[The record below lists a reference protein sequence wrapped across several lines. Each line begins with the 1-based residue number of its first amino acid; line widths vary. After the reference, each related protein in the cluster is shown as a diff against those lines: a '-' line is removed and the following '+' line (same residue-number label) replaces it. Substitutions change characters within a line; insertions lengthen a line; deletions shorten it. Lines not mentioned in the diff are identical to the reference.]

1 MRWPQYWSFSVSII
15 PSKEI
20 PGLISFRMDLLDMYH
35 LFIHLCVD
43 GRFGNIAKLISE
55 PKKDTVDLKPGHLEM
70 G

>member
-1 MRWPQYWSFSVSII
+1 
-15 PSKEI
+15 
-20 PGLISFRMDLLDMYH
+20 MDLLDMYH